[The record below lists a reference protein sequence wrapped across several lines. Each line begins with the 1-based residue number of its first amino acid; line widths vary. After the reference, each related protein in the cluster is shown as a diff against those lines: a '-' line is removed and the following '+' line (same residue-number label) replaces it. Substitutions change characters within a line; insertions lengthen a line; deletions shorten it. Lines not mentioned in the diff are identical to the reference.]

1 MEELMKEL
9 TELLNQVPDTYDDFI
24 AGVRCEV
31 KGDEESIQDVINFI
45 KEDPTRTSSD
55 ILEYLDELFEYVIE
69 EDEIE

>member
-1 MEELMKEL
+1 MEVLMKEL
-9 TELLNQVPDTYDDFI
+9 MDLLNQVPDTYDDFV

-31 KGDEESIQDVINFI
+31 KGDEESIRDVINFI

-55 ILEYLDELFEYVIE
+55 ILEYLDELFEYVNE